1 MRVMFRRALSLAA
14 VSAVLVAA
22 PAAAAP
28 LTTYKVPTGG
38 FSLGLP
44 KSWVDVTQA
53 APAVL
58 KQLERVKAFK
68 AFAQAASASGALK
81 LIAADPASA
90 GKAYMDVGVERVG
103 AVSLQKIAAATRSE
117 ISTTLA
123 GKAKVT
129 STIVHLAAGPA
140 DLLHVV
146 GSAAS
151 EPNETDE
158 YMVVRNQIEYV
169 LVYVAPTKNWSDYAS
184 TFASSAATFAFV
196 PAPDLRRV
204 VLTGAQV
211 GSGYKLAAFPGGTSF
226 IGETTL
232 DLCAGTYPSETL
244 RTGRLQVSYS
254 HPANTVAVS
263 NEVVTYVPGGAQLAL
278 AEVTD
283 VARSCAR
290 KPVTTTANG
299 VTTTFKTMPL
309 TDKQLPPGAV
319 VVKLEIHAHAGKKH
333 ANETGIAIYQ
343 VKGDTLSGVY
353 TFVAKGTTFAQ
364 AERIAFHAALE
375 SAGNLGLGGH
385 TKATPKPKSKSK
397 SGGSSFVA

>member
-1 MRVMFRRALSLAA
+1 VSVMFRRALSLAA
-14 VSAVLVAA
+14 VLAVLVVA

-28 LTTYKVPTGG
+28 LTTYTVPTGG

-44 KSWVDVTQA
+44 RSWVDVTGA

-58 KQLERVKAFK
+58 KQLERVKAFR

-81 LIAADPASA
+81 LIAADPSSA

-103 AVSLQKIAAATRSE
+103 AISLQKIAAATRGE

-129 STIVHLAAGPA
+129 ATIVHLAAGPA
-140 DLLHVV
+140 ELLHVV
-146 GSAAS
+146 GSPAL
-151 EPNETDE
+151 EQNETDE
-158 YMVVRNQIEYV
+158 YMVVRDQIEYV
-169 LVYVAPTKNWSDYAS
+169 LVYVAPTANWSAYAS
-184 TFASSAATFAFV
+184 TFARSAATFTFV
-196 PAPDLRRV
+196 PAPDLHRV

-254 HPANTVAVS
+254 HPANTVGVS
-263 NEVVTYVPGGAQLAL
+263 NEVVTYAPGGAQLAL
-278 AEVTD
+278 AEVAG
-283 VARSCAR
+283 VARSCAQ
-290 KPVTTTANG
+290 KPVTKTANG
-299 VTTTFKTMPL
+299 VTTTFKTTPL
-309 TDKQLPPGAV
+309 PDRQLPPGAV
-319 VVKLEIHAHAGKKH
+319 VVKIEIQARSGKKR
-333 ANETGIAIYQ
+333 ANETGVAIYQ
-343 VKGDTLSGVY
+343 VKGNTLSGVY

-364 AERIAFHAALE
+364 AERVAFHAALE
-375 SAGNLGLGGH
+375 SARNLGLAGH
-385 TKATPKPKSKSK
+385 AKVKPKPKS
-397 SGGSSFVA
+397 GGGGFVA

>member
-1 MRVMFRRALSLAA
+1 M
-14 VSAVLVAA
+14 
-22 PAAAAP
+22 
-28 LTTYKVPTGG
+28 
-38 FSLGLP
+38 
-44 KSWVDVTQA
+44 
-53 APAVL
+53 
-58 KQLERVKAFK
+58 
-68 AFAQAASASGALK
+68 
-81 LIAADPASA
+81 
-90 GKAYMDVGVERVG
+90 
-103 AVSLQKIAAATRSE
+103 
-117 ISTTLA
+117 
-123 GKAKVT
+123 
-129 STIVHLAAGPA
+129 
-140 DLLHVV
+140 
-146 GSAAS
+146 
-151 EPNETDE
+151 
-158 YMVVRNQIEYV
+158 
-169 LVYVAPTKNWSDYAS
+169 
-184 TFASSAATFAFV
+184 

-283 VARSCAR
+283 VARSCAQ

-299 VTTTFKTMPL
+299 VTTTFETMPL
-309 TDKQLPPGAV
+309 ADPQLPPGAV

-364 AERIAFHAALE
+364 AEHVAFHAALE
-375 SAGNLGLGGH
+375 SARNLGISGH
-385 TKATPKPKSKSK
+385 AKAKPKPK